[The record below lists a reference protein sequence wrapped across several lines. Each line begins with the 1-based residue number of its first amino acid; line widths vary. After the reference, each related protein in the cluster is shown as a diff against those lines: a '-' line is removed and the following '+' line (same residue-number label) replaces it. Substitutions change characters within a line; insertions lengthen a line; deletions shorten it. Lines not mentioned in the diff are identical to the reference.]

1 MPSIA
6 VFAVESAR
14 RGALE
19 RAARAQGVLIDSAG
33 DAAALR
39 RLLDRRAI
47 EIVLADG
54 LDAEALTALV
64 ARHPAPRFILIADD
78 SDAIDLVLAG
88 GSAVLPRDI
97 GADGVGAAIMLAM
110 QGMRLLPEA
119 VLDRLRALADVETES
134 TGQEKGEDEAPA
146 LTPREREVLAAM
158 ADGASNKTIARRL
171 GISFHTA
178 KFHVASIL
186 AKLDA
191 ETRTEALARAARLGL
206 VML

>member
-6 VFAVESAR
+6 IFAVESAR

-19 RAARAQGVLIDSAG
+19 RGARSAG
-33 DAAALR
+33 TFVDGTSDLAALG
-39 RLLDRRAI
+39 RLLQRRAVDLVVAHGI
-47 EIVLADG
+47 EASDVGAMIRDHRSVAFCVLAEES
-54 LDAEALTALV
+54 EAAD
-64 ARHPAPRFILIADD
+64 FIL
-78 SDAIDLVLAG
+78 AG
-88 GSAVLPRDI
+88 AAAVLPLEANVD
-97 GADGVGAAIMLAM
+97 ALGAAVTLVG
-110 QGMRLLPEA
+110 QGLRLLPGS
-119 VLDRLRALADVETES
+119 VLDRLCALAGVEPEPPETD
-134 TGQEKGEDEAPA
+134 TPA

-158 ADGASNKTIARRL
+158 ADGASNKVIARRL

-178 KFHVASIL
+178 KFHVAAIL